1 MLAWIKAKAKWLLGG
16 LVAAFAAI
24 GIWQLLGRR
33 AGIPKTL
40 GVDNQ
45 SKADGWQRA
54 ENDPEKPFV
63 ANPLSKETLDEENA
77 RIDSELA
84 ARRK

>member
-1 MLAWIKAKAKWLLGG
+1 MWAWIKAKAKWVFGG
-16 LVAAFAAI
+16 LLAVFAAI
-24 GIWQLLGRR
+24 GLWQLLGRR
-33 AGIPKTL
+33 AGLSKDL

-45 SKADGWQRA
+45 SKADGWKRD